1 MRSLVGL
8 ALCLPSLL
16 RYVFLLLSFLF
27 NHSSSTFLCI
37 GNIQTKHLY
46 QTGPAASAFI
56 DPPSLPWSVYVYGP
70 DGFAREQPIGRNI
83 NVTSYPFPD
92 GTRTVSSLSFFFYF
106 SCVNTCS
113 NNFFFKIQPTIQE
126 YEELVWLAGNLKLE
140 LIEYSRQ
147 LYNGEDVD
155 DEDDG
160 GGGGGLELTPSQ

>member
-27 NHSSSTFLCI
+27 NHSSFAFLCI

-46 QTGPAASAFI
+46 QTGPAASASI
-56 DPPSLPWSVYVYGP
+56 DRPSLPWSVYVYGP

-92 GTRTVSSLSFFFYF
+92 GTRTVTSLSFFFYF
-106 SCVNTCS
+106 SCVPTLVLKNFSSKFSPLFRNTKS
-113 NNFFFKIQPTIQE
+113 SFGLQE
-126 YEELVWLAGNLKLE
+126 
-140 LIEYSRQ
+140 IS
-147 LYNGEDVD
+147 
-155 DEDDG
+155 
-160 GGGGGLELTPSQ
+160 S